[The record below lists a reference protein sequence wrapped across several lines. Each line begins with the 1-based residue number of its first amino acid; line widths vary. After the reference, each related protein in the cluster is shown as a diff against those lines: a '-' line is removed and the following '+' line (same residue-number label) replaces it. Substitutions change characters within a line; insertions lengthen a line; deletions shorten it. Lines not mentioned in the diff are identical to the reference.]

1 MDLWATW
8 CGHCVDELPQL
19 LELQKKYPDDVV
31 PIAVNVDHDVED
43 AVPSKEVREAVLATL
58 NELKMETTN
67 VICSTPFETMLDRY
81 ELFSLPAAIVFDRD
95 GQKLAVFE
103 GDLNYE
109 KQVFPLIARQLAP
122 ASDGPAEVDGEAES
136 KTQ

>member
-31 PIAVNVDHDVED
+31 PIAVNVDHDVEG
-43 AVPSKEVREAVLATL
+43 AAPSDEIREAVLATL

-109 KQVFPLIARQLAP
+109 KQVFPLIAQQLAP
-122 ASDGPAEVDGEAES
+122 ASDVPAEAEAASE
-136 KTQ
+136 TQ